1 MRKTSPSPRNIALD
15 ASRGIAA
22 LVVLFYHVTYTLHFG
37 EWSESRPIK
46 TIELVILLP
55 AKFGELAVYYFMILS
70 GYVLSIAFKKLNH
83 AKYSEWLIWR
93 AIRLIPIYYIALSL
107 SYLVTESIF
116 HTTKFEISYLNHL
129 YLFDNNKIYAGPNP
143 PLWSLSVEIFLSL
156 IFLLLFR
163 LRGQNQHY
171 QALCL
176 VLLFSLSYFVEGWG
190 ERAILRSSIF
200 FVMGILMQNRIYEK
214 SNLQKIGKSMFF
226 FLTFILLLVQLLQV
240 PYANQI
246 VTALQIVYLPLILRQ
261 LISNTKLVILRS
273 RVLGLLGKMSFSL
286 YVFHWPVLLVLQASS
301 FFNEDIFKVKLIAVL
316 VVSLVTI
323 LVTALLYFVIER
335 PLKALCDVYASKIR

>member
-1 MRKTSPSPRNIALD
+1 
-15 ASRGIAA
+15 
-22 LVVLFYHVTYTLHFG
+22 
-37 EWSESRPIK
+37 
-46 TIELVILLP
+46 
-55 AKFGELAVYYFMILS
+55 
-70 GYVLSIAFKKLNH
+70 
-83 AKYSEWLIWR
+83 
-93 AIRLIPIYYIALSL
+93 
-107 SYLVTESIF
+107 
-116 HTTKFEISYLNHL
+116 
-129 YLFDNNKIYAGPNP
+129 
-143 PLWSLSVEIFLSL
+143 
-156 IFLLLFR
+156 
-163 LRGQNQHY
+163 
-171 QALCL
+171 
-176 VLLFSLSYFVEGWG
+176 
-190 ERAILRSSIF
+190 
-200 FVMGILMQNRIYEK
+200 MGILMQNRIYEK